1 MAATSI
7 FEIATNTT
15 SITGGHG
22 LKAYMALIG
31 SPEVAMLISLLFA
44 IWSMGLHQHRSMAD
58 INKIVGDSLKSI
70 VMLLMII
77 CGGRCL
83 QAGLDRWWCWDS
95 YPTHGCPRQHFT
107 TDSWLGHCRYLTDCP
122 GFCSRGKY
130 DSCWAGHATHA
141 GIPRRPCHDGA
152 GHWGWFRCRI
162 SRE

>member
-77 CGGRCL
+77 CGGAAFKQVLIDGGVGTAIQHMVAHVNISPLILGWVIAVILRIAL
-83 QAGLDRWWCWDS
+83 GSAAVASMPAAGLVT
-95 YPTHGCPRQHFT
+95 P
-107 TDSWLGHCRYLTDCP
+107 
-122 GFCSRGKY
+122 
-130 DSCWAGHATHA
+130 SCWHPT
-141 GIPRRPCHDGA
+141 PTLP
-152 GHWGWFRCRI
+152 
-162 SRE
+162 